1 MQIDLG
7 TLVVIVA
14 LAAASPLIVDVVPRS
29 VLPVVVVEI
38 LVGIIVG
45 PPILNL
51 IHVTGLAQVLADF
64 GLAFL
69 FFLAGFELDL
79 NQLRGMPARLALTGW
94 GVSVALALVVAG
106 LLEAVDVVESTL
118 FVGVALTTTALGTLA
133 PILRDNGDGEGRF
146 GALVAA
152 AGAFGEVGPIILISL
167 LLSQTS
173 NRGISALLLVA
184 FGLVTGAAA
193 FAAPRLRPV
202 RILTVLEETLER
214 TGQFAVRLAL
224 LILITLV
231 YLSSRLHLDLV
242 LGARQAADAAAP
254 GRGRLRRLHPD
265 LFHRHRHAVRPE
277 RDHQQRLGLTQGA
290 SVPGHVPGGARAP
303 LPPHLPLRAGGARPG
318 GTRPLRQHCA
328 AAGGGR
334 HLAGG
339 EGRRGAGQHG
349 GRPGRRRDGVGDGA
363 PAIGERDPSAR
374 GSDRDP
380 LLEQLRDVLHRVLTV
395 LGVGDAGGGPVGL
408 RGVRARLGLVPEHAV
423 GAGHRLVRVGDV
435 EVPDA
440 VLDAGVQ
447 TQPRVHQRRLT
458 AAEHAV
464 DARHLPL
471 AAREVD
477 RPTHL
482 APVVPRGVGGVDHL
496 GVLLTRTVGH
506 LHQRPHVVEEVDRQL
521 PPR

>member
-14 LAAASPLIVDVVPRS
+14 LAAASPLIVDVVPRI

-106 LLEAVDVVESTL
+106 LLEALDVVENTL

-167 LLSQTS
+167 LLSETS

-193 FAAPRLRPV
+193 FAAPRLKPV
-202 RILTVLEETLER
+202 RILQVLEETMER

-224 LILITLV
+224 LILISLV

-242 LGARQAADAAAP
+242 LGAFSAGLLASIACRPRAKQLMQPRLDAVGFGVFIP
-254 GRGRLRRLHPD
+254 IFFIVTGMQFD
-265 LFHRHRHAVRPE
+265 LTAI
-277 RDHQQRLGLTQGA
+277 TW
-290 SVPGHVPGGARAP
+290 
-303 LPPHLPLRAGGARPG
+303 PP
-318 GTRPLRQHCA
+318 
-328 AAGGGR
+328 
-334 HLAGG
+334 
-339 EGRRGAGQHG
+339 
-349 GRPGRRRDGVGDGA
+349 
-363 PAIGERDPSAR
+363 PAPSAR
-374 GSDRDP
+374 S
-380 LLEQLRDVLHRVLTV
+380 
-395 LGVGDAGGGPVGL
+395 
-408 RGVRARLGLVPEHAV
+408 
-423 GAGHRLVRVGDV
+423 
-435 EVPDA
+435 
-440 VLDAGVQ
+440 
-447 TQPRVHQRRLT
+447 
-458 AAEHAV
+458 
-464 DARHLPL
+464 
-471 AAREVD
+471 
-477 RPTHL
+477 
-482 APVVPRGVGGVDHL
+482 APSS
-496 GVLLTRTVGH
+496 
-506 LHQRPHVVEEVDRQL
+506 
-521 PPR
+521 